1 MYPISP
7 RVIDQQCTLKIGRIK
22 TQRWAQKETKKGF
35 GNEAN
40 FGNDYEGEKQDE
52 LLCVI
57 YIYIYKEQLIY
68 SSPRASSLVLG
79 C

>member
-52 LLCVI
+52 LLCAKQSRQGTV
-57 YIYIYKEQLIY
+57 YLLLPKGL
-68 SSPRASSLVLG
+68 
-79 C
+79 